1 MAKEW
6 LLEGVRQAIQ
16 VDTAQ
21 FNIDILGTV
30 VKHDVL
36 MNKMRRNLD
45 TCSDERCEMN
55 MCMVWGC
62 EMHMVYGDY
71 NSCPAWC
78 PVHLCS
84 CKSASEGQVVSGTRT
99 E

>member
-16 VDTAQ
+16 VDMAQ

-45 TCSDERCEMN
+45 SDERCEMN

-62 EMHMVYGDY
+62 EMHMV
-71 NSCPAWC
+71 
-78 PVHLCS
+78 
-84 CKSASEGQVVSGTRT
+84 
-99 E
+99 

>member
-45 TCSDERCEMN
+45 SDERCEMN

-62 EMHMVYGDY
+62 EVHMV
-71 NSCPAWC
+71 
-78 PVHLCS
+78 
-84 CKSASEGQVVSGTRT
+84 
-99 E
+99 